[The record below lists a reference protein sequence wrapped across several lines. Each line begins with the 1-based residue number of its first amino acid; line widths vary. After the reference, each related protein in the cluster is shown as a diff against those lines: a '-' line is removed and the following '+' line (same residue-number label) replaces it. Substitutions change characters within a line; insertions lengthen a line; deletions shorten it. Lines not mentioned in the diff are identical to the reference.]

1 MSTGRIGKR
10 CAQTKED
17 PIGEYLYEGSNTA
30 SGHRA
35 PGTRAQPCIRDQ
47 KSSKRIQAKGT
58 AIPKVKDI
66 DIHAWAKQFRSAL
79 PKGELVSI
87 YIGDAIAAHI
97 HKPLLKVTSTKFDNL
112 YQNGAFKLPAGTD
125 ERVLDR
131 LIGYLGYVCGTSKK
145 PQPMST
151 NMLMFDVLS
160 ISTAG
165 SLLGMDK
172 YTSHVYKKS
181 EAIPRIDPPLYE
193 HINAIIS
200 VHEEH
205 ARLHR
210 IVVQNLAFRVR
221 GATTPD
227 PEDFQ
232 KYLLDHSELAV
243 AIDAT
248 SDPMRNIAGLLETS
262 YRWCARKYVSAT
274 LLFGLIRTLNFKLLR
289 SLALG
294 NHVAQSKSARIS
306 LLTSVPIGSASIGSS
321 LLRAVKQ

>member
-1 MSTGRIGKR
+1 MEQF
-10 CAQTKED
+10 C
-17 PIGEYLYEGSNTA
+17 SNTA

-248 SDPMRNIAGLLETS
+248 NDPMRNIVV
-262 YRWCARKYVSAT
+262 RKEICQRNIA
-274 LLFGLIRTLNFKLLR
+274 LWADKNAKLQ
-289 SLALG
+289 AL
-294 NHVAQSKSARIS
+294 AQSCAGKSCGPVEKRKNFSADERAHWIS
-306 LLTSVPIGSASIGSS
+306 VH
-321 LLRAVKQ
+321 RKQPPQGC

>member
-1 MSTGRIGKR
+1 MFTGQIGKC

-17 PIGEYLYEGSNTA
+17 SIGKY
-30 SGHRA
+30 RA
-35 PGTRAQPCIRDQ
+35 FVDQ

-58 AIPKVKDI
+58 AIPEVKDI
-66 DIHAWAKQFRSAL
+66 DIRAWAKQFRSAL
-79 PKGELVSI
+79 PKGELVFI
-87 YIGDAIAAHI
+87 YIVDAIAAHI
-97 HKPLLKVTSTKFDNL
+97 LKPLLKVTSTKFDNL
-112 YQNGAFKLPAGTD
+112 YQNGGVKLPAGTD
-125 ERVLDR
+125 KRVLDR
-131 LIGYLGYVCGTSKK
+131 LMGYLGYVCGTSKK

-151 NMLMFDVLS
+151 NMLMFNMLS
-160 ISTAG
+160 ICTAG

-172 YTSHVYKKS
+172 YTSHVYEKS
-181 EAIPRIDPPLYE
+181 EAILRIDPPLYE

-221 GATTPD
+221 EATIPD

-248 SDPMRNIAGLLETS
+248 NDAFAAKQRKIADAKHRKASRDKVQVVRKEICQRNIAL
-262 YRWCARKYVSAT
+262 WADKNA
-274 LLFGLIRTLNFKLLR
+274 KLQ
-289 SLALG
+289 AL
-294 NHVAQSKSARIS
+294 AQSCAGKSCGPVEKRKNFSADERAHWIS
-306 LLTSVPIGSASIGSS
+306 VH
-321 LLRAVKQ
+321 RKQPPKGC

>member
-1 MSTGRIGKR
+1 M
-10 CAQTKED
+10 
-17 PIGEYLYEGSNTA
+17 
-30 SGHRA
+30 RA
-35 PGTRAQPCIRDQ
+35 LELSRAFVDQ

-58 AIPKVKDI
+58 AIPEVKDI
-66 DIHAWAKQFRSAL
+66 DIRAWAKQFRSAL
-79 PKGELVSI
+79 PKGELVFI
-87 YIGDAIAAHI
+87 YIVDAIAAHI
-97 HKPLLKVTSTKFDNL
+97 LKPLLKVTSTKFDNL
-112 YQNGAFKLPAGTD
+112 YQNGGVKLPAGTD
-125 ERVLDR
+125 KRVLDR
-131 LIGYLGYVCGTSKK
+131 LMGYLGYVCGTSKK

-151 NMLMFDVLS
+151 NMLMFNMLS
-160 ISTAG
+160 ICTAG

-172 YTSHVYKKS
+172 YTSHVYEKS
-181 EAIPRIDPPLYE
+181 EAILRIDPPLYE

-221 GATTPD
+221 EATIPD

-248 SDPMRNIAGLLETS
+248 NDTR